1 MEGNGREMEMDAA
14 SLEIFHNL
22 LAEVAE
28 EMGVVLGRSAHSA
41 NIKERRDFSCA
52 VFDARGRLVS
62 QAAHIPVHLGALPTS
77 MRALVEWLDGRG
89 ETLREGDVV
98 LWNDPF
104 RGGTHLPDLT
114 MASAVWWEGR
124 QVGYVVNRA
133 HHADVGGRAPGSMPL
148 GSEVYQEGLI
158 IPMLHYARE
167 GRVVEDVERLILAN
181 VRTPEERRGDLRAQ
195 LGSLRVGER
204 RLRDIVARHGLEVVE
219 A

>member
-77 MRALVEWLDGRG
+77 MRALVEWLGGQAR
-89 ETLREGDVV
+89 VV
-98 LWNDPF
+98 RDLEEVD
-104 RGGTHLPDLT
+104 HLSP
-114 MASAVWWEGR
+114 A
-124 QVGYVVNRA
+124 
-133 HHADVGGRAPGSMPL
+133 
-148 GSEVYQEGLI
+148 
-158 IPMLHYARE
+158 
-167 GRVVEDVERLILAN
+167 GRVGVV
-181 VRTPEERRGDLRAQ
+181 AQ
-195 LGSLRVGER
+195 TTLPREML
-204 RLRDIVARHGLEVVE
+204 
-219 A
+219 